1 MRGGRV
7 GGRCKGGEV
16 TVEMDVWG
24 SESEHDRLEVEAEV
38 WEDLRDQEGVVVELG
53 GAGSRGEVGAGR
65 CGSGSPER
73 VKF

>member
-1 MRGGRV
+1 
-7 GGRCKGGEV
+7 
-16 TVEMDVWG
+16 MDVWG